1 MLNSRRAGRG
11 LVLPA
16 ASRFGGRGQKLRQ
29 LAELTARSGSSP
41 PPSRPLIFPD
51 IARAAERTVKENEKI
66 GPRFAQWARLP
77 EDLHPDT
84 VSRDPVFAPAAISPE
99 GVA

>member
-1 MLNSRRAGRG
+1 
-11 LVLPA
+11 
-16 ASRFGGRGQKLRQ
+16 
-29 LAELTARSGSSP
+29 
-41 PPSRPLIFPD
+41 LIFPD

-84 VSRDPVFAPAAISPE
+84 VSRDPVFAPAAILPE